1 MIEIYKV
8 VPLPSSPRKN
18 LKKRLKKSPETIH
31 SVAVWPTHVMRP
43 NEKVKEGVGVSKL
56 SVEVS

>member
-43 NEKVKEGVGVSKL
+43 NEKVKEGVGVS
-56 SVEVS
+56 